1 MKYARLKVCDQEL
14 QIQEKGMVE
23 YAGNLPDSLSNIA
36 NKSIYSLKSL
46 KINNQIYIVNLS
58 AIYTLIN
65 DKFFFVN

>member
-1 MKYARLKVCDQEL
+1 
-14 QIQEKGMVE
+14 MVE
-23 YAGNLPDSLSNIA
+23 DAGNLLDSPSNIA

-46 KINNQIYIVNLS
+46 KINNQIYTVNLS